1 MIVDAVIRI
10 GCIWEKHGVKLKN
23 IFQNEKPRQADVE
36 KANNIVAFIIDTLAK
51 LKFLI

>member
-23 IFQNEKPRQADVE
+23 IFQNEKPRQGPWATLQIVDVDPE
-36 KANNIVAFIIDTLAK
+36 PHSKS
-51 LKFLI
+51 